1 MASRM
6 SGRGDICGRC
16 ACQEC
21 VLRKSGAE
29 IFKADYEPEII
40 VICTDASILVI
51 FGRSMGAQVSYPDV
65 PIYLQEGSLGEK
77 AGD

>member
-1 MASRM
+1 MSSRM
-6 SGRGDICGRC
+6 NGRGDICGRC

-29 IFKADYEPEII
+29 ILKADYEPEII
-40 VICTDASILVI
+40 FIRTGASILTM

-65 PIYLQEGSLGEK
+65 PMYLQEGSLGEK